1 MPDFDTVLHPDFLVP
16 MMPRRQILTGHSVA
30 VRAGHITAILPTP
43 EAKVA
48 DAREHIEL
56 PGCAL
61 MPGTSICI
69 AMPPCL
75 C

>member
-30 VRAGHITAILPTP
+30 VRSGQITAILPTP
-43 EAKVA
+43 DARA
-48 DAREHIEL
+48 TDAREHIEL
-56 PGCAL
+56 PAAL
-61 MPGTSICI
+61 SCRGSSICI
-69 AMPPCL
+69 AMPPCI

>member
-16 MMPRRQILTGHSVA
+16 MMPRRQVLTGHSVA
-30 VRAGHITAILPTP
+30 VRAGHITAILHTRTRRPPTP
-43 EAKVA
+43 ESTLNCP
-48 DAREHIEL
+48 DALSCR
-56 PGCAL
+56 GS
-61 MPGTSICI
+61 SICI